1 MSPATGPT
9 QVDRLTKDLRSRV
22 LSGDLPPGHRLRE
35 EALAGEYGLARHTV
49 RAALRALAA
58 QRLAVVEPHRGAR
71 VAALDASALRD
82 LFELRAALEVEAARL
97 LAERRGLDPWPGEV
111 VAAAAALDAACG
123 ATEPDRAAVDA
134 AHAALHHALVA
145 AAGSPRIT
153 AAHSGLELESRLALV
168 QSRRTLPVDRM
179 AVIHRDL
186 LDRLRTD
193 GPEALRRHLHE
204 GAELAGGRAVGS
216 AS

>member
-9 QVDRLTKDLRSRV
+9 QVDRLTGQLRERV
-22 LSGDLPPGHRLRE
+22 LGGDLPPGHRLRE
-35 EALAGEYGLARHTV
+35 EALAAEYGLARHTV

-58 QRLAVVEPHRGAR
+58 QRLAVVEPHRGVR
-71 VAALDASALRD
+71 VAALDAAALRD

-97 LAERRGLDPWPGEV
+97 LTERRGLDPWPDGV
-111 VAAAAALDAACG
+111 LAAAAALDEAC
-123 ATEPDRAAVDA
+123 ARPDPDRGTVDA

-153 AAHSGLELESRLALV
+153 AAHAGLEVESRLALV

-179 AVIHRDL
+179 AALHRDL
-186 LDRLRTD
+186 LVRLRED

-204 GAELAGGRAVGS
+204 GAALAGGGPGTPRA
-216 AS
+216 

>member
-9 QVDRLTKDLRSRV
+9 QVDRLTKDLRARV
-22 LSGDLPPGHRLRE
+22 LAGDLPPGHRLRE

-97 LAERRGLDPWPGEV
+97 LAERRGLDPWPAEV
-111 VAAAAALDAACG
+111 TDAAAALDAAC
-123 ATEPDRAAVDA
+123 AADDPDRGAVDA

-179 AVIHRDL
+179 AAIHRDL
-186 LDRLRTD
+186 LERLRTD
-193 GPEALRRHLHE
+193 GPESLRRHLFE
-204 GAELAGGRAVGS
+204 GAELAGGRPAATPS
-216 AS
+216 